1 MSGNKLFIISIK
13 AIGLLVALI
22 VISYALYTC
31 GQVTV

>member
-1 MSGNKLFIISIK
+1 MSGNKLFIICIK